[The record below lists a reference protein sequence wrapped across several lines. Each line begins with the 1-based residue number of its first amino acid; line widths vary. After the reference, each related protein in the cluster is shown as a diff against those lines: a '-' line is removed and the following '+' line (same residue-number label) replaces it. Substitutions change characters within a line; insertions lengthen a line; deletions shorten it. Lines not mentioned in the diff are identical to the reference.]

1 MDQQTASL
9 ATRPQSAA
17 PAAKTQ
23 QAMADEASQPQA
35 FSPQYALEP
44 QARPASATTAA
55 NAQRPLAAGAG
66 AADAASRMRSRPSPD
81 FLADRHQPPPGCFGA
96 QASRLVPA
104 RTRLQLPRARAACAP
119 RVIYRSAAVVGIFVL
134 EYSNDAGCRSSQAW
148 TRRRCTRPC
157 WSASGSAS
165 P

>member
-96 QASRLVPA
+96 QVLLRSK
-104 RTRLQLPRARAACAP
+104 
-119 RVIYRSAAVVGIFVL
+119 RVSAFGCLGSKWTTDRVVM
-134 EYSNDAGCRSSQAW
+134 YHD
-148 TRRRCTRPC
+148 T
-157 WSASGSAS
+157 
-165 P
+165 